1 MRLIGEILL
10 EISELNQESL
20 DRGLEIQQ
28 EKGGRIGE
36 ILLHQKAIQEVDLAR
51 ALSKQLDLEFVPSL
65 PSDINTDFTDL
76 VPIHFLKKFRMI
88 PLAATEGNSLVVYD
102 PFLFQSQDE
111 LRQILEW
118 DDVKIVVG
126 PLTPILN
133 AIGFSY
139 DISRDTA
146 EEVIQDLH
154 EEDPDLIISEI
165 EETGDLLDDTSDAFL
180 HSAKISNISKF
191 SFAKANFFFPLHFLI
206 FFSKYI
212 A

>member
-20 DRGLEIQQ
+20 DRGLEIQK

-51 ALSKQLDLEFVPSL
+51 ALSVQLGLEFVPSL

-76 VPIHFLKKFRMI
+76 VPIHFLKKSRMI
-88 PLAATEGNSLVVYD
+88 PLVDTEGNSLVVYD
-102 PFLFQSQDE
+102 PFLFQAQDE
-111 LRQILEW
+111 LRQLLEW

-126 PLTPILN
+126 PLAPILN
-133 AIGFSY
+133 AISFSY

-154 EEDPDLIISEI
+154 EEDPDSIISEI
-165 EETGDLLDDTSDAFL
+165 EETGDL
-180 HSAKISNISKF
+180 
-191 SFAKANFFFPLHFLI
+191 
-206 FFSKYI
+206 
-212 A
+212 